1 MRYIW
6 DVEKAA
12 ANEIKHDEVSFD
24 DAIAAFKDFY
34 SVEFYDERH
43 SYEEHRFNLIGLSPR
58 GLIFV
63 VFTEPA
69 EGLTRIISARPVE
82 PEEKERYE
90 RNLLERG

>member
-12 ANEIKHDEVSFD
+12 ANEIKHDEVSFE
-24 DAIAAFKDFY
+24 DAKVALKDFY
-34 SVEFYDERH
+34 AVESYDEGH
-43 SYEEHRFNLIGLSPR
+43 SYEEHRFNLIGLSLR

-69 EGLTRIISARPVE
+69 EGWTRVISARPVE
-82 PEEKERYE
+82 PEEKEQYE